1 MTRKVLNTLAA
12 VGTVVVCGCALDQ
25 APLVYSSRMSA
36 GVDISTNASESP
48 GVSINI
54 GVKTVDAAYVPV
66 AVARR
71 PGDGA
76 SAPAEVIKILAQ
88 YGQGRSG
95 RDGAALGAEDRA
107 RLDAYVRARQDEDD
121 AAEGLRK
128 AVERIKTSE
137 GKENR
142 IQRALAALEQASV
155 APAPGASAGSGG
167 SGAEGAAWPDG
178 VARALRSVGDGVAD
192 QLLTEGAEPAAAQTA
207 LKSLLGRQRLESQR
221 LEVARQSAEVLL
233 KRRQE
238 VSGQRLSEA
247 AAAAELLQT
256 SKSDAMSVFGSFGNN
271 AGANG
276 VNEAASGPSA
286 RAHLNT
292 QKVFSTGLASQNLTE
307 AVKLST
313 VADCMAQAAKVMATV
328 AAASSASGVSG
339 EQLQA
344 IAVASATTCGAV
356 ASAR

>member
-95 RDGAALGAEDRA
+95 RDGGALSAEDRA
-107 RLDAYVRARQDEDD
+107 RLDAYVQARQEEDD
-121 AAEGLRK
+121 AAEALERLTAQIKGATDSAQRIQRAQELVRQAAQPAPAASAPAAASTDWPEPLRK
-128 AVERIKTSE
+128 AV
-137 GKENR
+137 
-142 IQRALAALEQASV
+142 
-155 APAPGASAGSGG
+155 
-167 SGAEGAAWPDG
+167 
-178 VARALRSVGDGVAD
+178 RSVGDEGLNQLADRPFDPASAGRALDSLAARKQQEVAK
-192 QLLTEGAEPAAAQTA
+192 LKIAREPAEVA
-207 LKSLLGRQRLESQR
+207 LKERQSSSAQRLR
-221 LEVARQSAEVLL
+221 D
-233 KRRQE
+233 
-238 VSGQRLSEA
+238 A
-247 AAAAELLQT
+247 AAAVALLQT